1 MDACRNWLEESE
13 DHRYSKKQ
21 AGETVKVF
29 HRDTAKFDKQSIIA
43 TFQRP
48 AEESP
53 IRVIFATEAL
63 GMGVNLPDVRRV
75 VQYRLPKGGEPTTVW
90 QRGGRTG
97 RDGQDGEIII
107 LIDDWVEGP
116 RKEPQSIP
124 KGRKS
129 DDQSS
134 QVSPLLD
141 DSDEDILA
149 EEQNKTRPS
158 LPERRSKI
166 PDFFYLLANVPT
178 CIRDRF
184 LDLFGE
190 PQEFRIHIRKD
201 RCCSNCNPDFRLGKL
216 DKHYLYSER
225 GSSLNASRKKML
237 KQLTTWA
244 EDQLSTAFPTPA
256 FRPTVYCFIS
266 ADQLTQLAKDA
277 HLITNLDDLQKA
289 IGSWGF
295 FEDYGTELLVKLR
308 AVHHAAIS
316 QTNR

>member
-1 MDACRNWLEESE
+1 M
-13 DHRYSKKQ
+13 
-21 AGETVKVF
+21 
-29 HRDTAKFDKQSIIA
+29 
-43 TFQRP
+43 
-48 AEESP
+48 
-53 IRVIFATEAL
+53 
-63 GMGVNLPDVRRV
+63 
-75 VQYRLPKGGEPTTVW
+75 
-90 QRGGRTG
+90 
-97 RDGQDGEIII
+97 
-107 LIDDWVEGP
+107 IDDWVEGP

-277 HLITNLDDLQKA
+277 HLITNLDDLEKA
-289 IGSWGF
+289 LGSWWF
-295 FEDYGTELLVKLR
+295 FPNYGAELLGSLLPSPTVGDGSKLP
-308 AVHHAAIS
+308 VGGGEGGVNAIA
-316 QTNR
+316 RDFRLKL